1 MRKKKKD
8 VLTAPAQSEEKVL
21 DVNAAMQG
29 TLRFDDPVNL
39 RISGKFEG
47 ALETKGKLMI
57 GSKAEIKASI
67 TGEIIHIDGVVTG
80 DIKASALLKLAS
92 TAKLNG
98 DVETP
103 KLIIDEGAI
112 LIGQVRMEKGAAVAA
127 ASASFSGSD
136 IMNAT
141 QVAKYLE
148 VDTDKIADWASS
160 GMLPGVSEKGEW
172 RFDRKRV
179 DEWVSQGKI
188 KG

>member
-1 MRKKKKD
+1 MRKKSKEDLK
-8 VLTAPAQSEEKVL
+8 AQTEVEEKIL

-47 ALETKGKLMI
+47 ELNTKGKLMV
-57 GSKAEIKASI
+57 GNKAEIKASI
-67 TGEIIHIDGVVTG
+67 TGEIVHIEGVVTG
-80 DIKASALLKLAS
+80 NIKASSLLKLAS
-92 TAKLNG
+92 TARLNG

-103 KLIIDEGAI
+103 RLIIDEGAV
-112 LIGQVRMEKGAAVAA
+112 LVGQVRMEKGTAAK
-127 ASASFSGSD
+127 ASSFSDSD
-136 IMNAT
+136 IMSAT

-148 VDTDKIADWASS
+148 VDPAKIADWANS
-160 GMLPGVSEKGEW
+160 GMLPGMSERGEW
-172 RFDRKRV
+172 IFERRRV

>member
-1 MRKKKKD
+1 MRKRRKEDLKGQM
-8 VLTAPAQSEEKVL
+8 QSEEKVL

-47 ALETKGKLMI
+47 TLETKGKLML
-57 GSKAEIKASI
+57 GSKSEIKADI
-67 TGEIIHIDGVVTG
+67 TGETIHIDGAVTG
-80 DIKASALLKLAS
+80 NIKASVLLKLTG
-92 TAKLNG
+92 TARLNG
-98 DVETP
+98 NIETP

-112 LIGQVRMEKGAAVAA
+112 LIGQVRMEKGATAEV
-127 ASASFSGSD
+127 SSFSDSD
-136 IMNAT
+136 IMNAM

-148 VDTDKIADWASS
+148 VDPAKITDWADS

-172 RFDRKRV
+172 RFERKRV

>member
-8 VLTAPAQSEEKVL
+8 VLTGPAQSEEKVL

-47 ALETKGKLMI
+47 ALETKGKLMV
-57 GSKAEIKASI
+57 GSKAEIKANI
-67 TGEIIHIDGVVTG
+67 TGETIHIDGVVTG
-80 DIKASALLKLAS
+80 DIKASTLLKLAS

-112 LIGQVRMEKGAAVAA
+112 LIGQVRMEKGATVAA
-127 ASASFSGSD
+127 SSFSDSD